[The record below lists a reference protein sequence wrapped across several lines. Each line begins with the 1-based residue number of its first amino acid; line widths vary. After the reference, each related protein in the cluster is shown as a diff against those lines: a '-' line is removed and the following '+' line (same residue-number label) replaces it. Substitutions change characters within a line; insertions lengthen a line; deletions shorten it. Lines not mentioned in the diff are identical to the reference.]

1 MTQQPW
7 PDAAPGRAWR
17 IGVDFH
23 VFDGKFQGSRS
34 HLLGVFSEL
43 VALRPDWR
51 FFFFLQDTQSLAR
64 LPAFQRG
71 NVELVHM
78 PHANPLVR
86 LGWQLPRLRRRL
98 RLDIV
103 HTQYVMPL
111 LPVQGNAVTVHDV
124 LYESHPQ
131 YFQRLFVWRSRCLI
145 RWSARRADLLLTVSE
160 FSRGELARRYGLDP
174 QRIAVLLNAVDGSHF
189 FPGEQGLG
197 MLARRGLHAQSYLL
211 TVGRIEPR
219 KNHASLLRA
228 YGRLAGHP
236 PPLVVVGQ
244 RDFGYHDFDA
254 ALAQLPP
261 GRQVLLLD
269 DVGDQELPVL
279 YRHALAFVYPS
290 FAEGFGMP
298 PLEAMASGVPVIT
311 SNTTALPEVVG
322 QAGLTVDP
330 LDDQALAQAI
340 ERVCGDPLLRQ
351 RLRQQGLD
359 RARQFTWTAAAQT
372 LAHAYDAYLHTPN
385 LPR

>member
-1 MTQQPW
+1 
-7 PDAAPGRAWR
+7 
-17 IGVDFH
+17 VDFH

-51 FFFFLQDTQSLAR
+51 FFFFLDDTESLAR
-64 LPAFQRG
+64 MSPFQRS
-71 NVELVHM
+71 NVELVRM
-78 PHANPLVR
+78 PRANPLVR

-98 RLDIV
+98 RLDIM

-111 LPVQGNAVTVHDV
+111 QAAQGNAVTVHDV
-124 LYESHPQ
+124 LFESHPQ
-131 YFQRLFVWRSRCLI
+131 YFQRLFVWRARCLI

-160 FSRGELARRYGLDP
+160 FSRGELASRYGLDP
-174 QRIAVLLNAVDGSHF
+174 QRIAVLLNAVDSGLF
-189 FPGEQGLG
+189 FPGEEGLSI
-197 MLARRGLHAQSYLL
+197 LARRSLQAHSYLL

-219 KNHASLLRA
+219 KNHATLLRA
-228 YGRLAGHP
+228 YGRLPGDP
-236 PPLVVVGQ
+236 PPLVIVGQ

-254 ALAQLPP
+254 ALARLPP

-269 DVGDQELPVL
+269 DVDDQELPVL

-298 PLEAMASGVPVIT
+298 PLEAMASGLPVIT

-322 QAGLTVDP
+322 DAGLTVDP
-330 LDDQALAQAI
+330 FDDQTLAEAI
-340 ERVCGDPLLRQ
+340 ERVCNDALLRQ

-359 RARQFTWTAAAQT
+359 RSRQFTWTTAAQT
-372 LAHAYDAYLHTPN
+372 LAQAYETYLHAPT
-385 LPR
+385 LPD